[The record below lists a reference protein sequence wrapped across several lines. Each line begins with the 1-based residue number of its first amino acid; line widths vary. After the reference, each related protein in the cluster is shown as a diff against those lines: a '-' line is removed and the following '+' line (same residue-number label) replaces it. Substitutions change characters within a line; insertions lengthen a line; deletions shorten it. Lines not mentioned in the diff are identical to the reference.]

1 MRLFLWF
8 SNTVILY
15 KTYLNDPVELDR
27 LGCNFTPGMINR
39 AVKMVLFEA
48 VAEII
53 WSSHFQHRFLGA
65 PKAYFLSYV
74 LSAKF
79 LVNPVLSW
87 CTSKSTPLMSITP
100 PSNSPVNVTL
110 SDVRVQYLKKQF
122 VKLCLHTINNQSYNF
137 AYNAY
142 NEGLLSFWRYFFAE
156 NSNFGF
162 YAHCSKSSFF
172 VQKIRLWFPVKIVD
186 FLGEKLVIILW
197 FWTF

>member
-100 PSNSPVNVTL
+100 PSTFPVNVTL

-122 VKLCLHTINNQSYNF
+122 VKLCLHTIKVIALHTIHTMQD
-137 AYNAY
+137 
-142 NEGLLSFWRYFFAE
+142 SFHFDDIF
-156 NSNFGF
+156 S
-162 YAHCSKSSFF
+162 
-172 VQKIRLWFPVKIVD
+172 QKIPILAFMHTVRNLNFLSKNSTLISRENCR
-186 FLGEKLVIILW
+186 FYLGENLVNLLW